1 MADATLPEGQTLF
14 SRGYRILAYFGLMS
28 VFAAMIHGFRYDPE
42 ASAWVYLLDLAL
54 YAAFIAP
61 HLLLTRSSWKQRV
74 WGDPAGSSRERRVY
88 IALTLVTWL
97 GLLWLHWPLPGAMI
111 DLPAEVRFAGLIG
124 FLWSLLWFF
133 EGSTQEA
140 LDGLLGVPG
149 NVMHYS
155 HGSETPLHTEGPYAR
170 VRHPMYRFALL
181 AGIGALVAHP
191 NVAQLFWIGLIGAT
205 FIGFIPVEEAQLI
218 AARGDDY
225 RRYCQQVPYRLFR
238 GIW

>member
-1 MADATLPEGQTLF
+1 MANATVPAEETLY
-14 SRGYRILAYFGLMS
+14 SRGYRILGYFGLMS
-28 VFAAMIHGFRYDPE
+28 VFAAMIYGFRHDPE
-42 ASAWVYLLDLAL
+42 ASGSMYLLDLAL
-54 YAAFIAP
+54 YAAFITP

-74 WGDPAGSSRERRVY
+74 WGDPSGSSRERRVY

-97 GLLWLHWPLPGAMI
+97 GLLWLHWPLPGAAI
-111 DLPAEVRFAGLIG
+111 DLPEELRFAGLIG

-133 EGSTQEA
+133 EGSTREA

-149 NVMHYS
+149 TVMHYS

-181 AGIGALVAHP
+181 AGMCALVVHP
-191 NVAQLFWIGLIGAT
+191 NVAQLFWISLIGAT
-205 FIGFIPVEEAQLI
+205 FIAFIPVEEAQLM

-225 RRYCQQVPYRLFR
+225 RRYRQQVPYRLFR